1 MNILILTGKFGMGHQ
16 SAALAL
22 EEHIRSAF
30 PQAQVRVADLVEET
44 FPGKSRGIYKMFAMV
59 ARHGG
64 PVFNRLYRF
73 LWIGKAR
80 PCPCRPRANSSKP
93 CIVW

>member
-30 PQAQVRVADLVEET
+30 PQAQVRVADIWKRL
-44 FPGKSRGIYKMFAMV
+44 SRG
-59 ARHGG
+59 
-64 PVFNRLYRF
+64 
-73 LWIGKAR
+73 KAGASIKCL
-80 PCPCRPRANSSKP
+80 P
-93 CIVW
+93 W